1 MMPLDE
7 IDYNLLISCIRDRE
21 RNAVMEAEDLIGS
34 TIGDSLVEVA
44 LTGVRSLI
52 AARSSLEPR
61 TVIGKLRTLA
71 IDDPWRFQ
79 YTLKY
84 VPLDVVVPTEMNRI
98 VEASGG
104 IVHCI
109 LEDDTFRITCNKRH
123 SQLHCTDIIKSVAA
137 IIDRKVDLEKPKK
150 VLQVEVVGEWTGLS
164 VLGPSDTLSLCK

>member
-7 IDYNLLISCIRDRE
+7 IDYNLLISCIREQE

-71 IDDPWRFQ
+71 IDDPWRFH
-79 YTLKY
+79 TL
-84 VPLDVVVPTEMNRI
+84 
-98 VEASGG
+98 
-104 IVHCI
+104 
-109 LEDDTFRITCNKRH
+109 
-123 SQLHCTDIIKSVAA
+123 
-137 IIDRKVDLEKPKK
+137 
-150 VLQVEVVGEWTGLS
+150 
-164 VLGPSDTLSLCK
+164 